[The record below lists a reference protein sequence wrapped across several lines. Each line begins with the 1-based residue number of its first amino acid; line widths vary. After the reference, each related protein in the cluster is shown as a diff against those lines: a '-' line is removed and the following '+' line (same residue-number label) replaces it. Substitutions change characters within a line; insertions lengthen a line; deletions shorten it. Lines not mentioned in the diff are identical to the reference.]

1 MQFAPTLPLVVFVS
15 EKGATAATDGAHL
28 VAILFA
34 GGGTFRAQ
42 NHVVAGN
49 YKSVAIG
56 AARILAVFA
65 LHNFFPTFG
74 ASRGRLFFVHLYF
87 GFELLRAA
95 FICRNI
101 SCISNHYRMGTVR
114 CGQSSLRFERM
125 SCLLRWRIVRRWDDN
140 NRRICKSSV
149 GRRWH
154 TVPVR

>member
-65 LHNFFPTFG
+65 LHNFLPHIWG
-74 ASRGRLFFVHLYF
+74 KSRSFVFCPSLFWF
-87 GFELLRAA
+87 
-95 FICRNI
+95 
-101 SCISNHYRMGTVR
+101 
-114 CGQSSLRFERM
+114 
-125 SCLLRWRIVRRWDDN
+125 
-140 NRRICKSSV
+140 
-149 GRRWH
+149 
-154 TVPVR
+154 

>member
-74 ASRGRLFFVHLYF
+74 GKSRSFVFCPSLFWF
-87 GFELLRAA
+87 
-95 FICRNI
+95 
-101 SCISNHYRMGTVR
+101 
-114 CGQSSLRFERM
+114 
-125 SCLLRWRIVRRWDDN
+125 
-140 NRRICKSSV
+140 
-149 GRRWH
+149 
-154 TVPVR
+154 

>member
-56 AARILAVFA
+56 AARIRTAQFLPHIWGKSRSFVFC
-65 LHNFFPTFG
+65 P
-74 ASRGRLFFVHLYF
+74 SLFWF
-87 GFELLRAA
+87 
-95 FICRNI
+95 
-101 SCISNHYRMGTVR
+101 
-114 CGQSSLRFERM
+114 
-125 SCLLRWRIVRRWDDN
+125 
-140 NRRICKSSV
+140 
-149 GRRWH
+149 
-154 TVPVR
+154 

>member
-74 ASRGRLFFVHLYF
+74 ASRGRGFFFGIYF
-87 GFELLRAA
+87 FFLVLIGGVIL
-95 FICRNI
+95 
-101 SCISNHYRMGTVR
+101 SN
-114 CGQSSLRFERM
+114 
-125 SCLLRWRIVRRWDDN
+125 N
-140 NRRICKSSV
+140 
-149 GRRWH
+149 
-154 TVPVR
+154 

>member
-74 ASRGRLFFVHLYF
+74 ASRGRVFFFQLYFCFLFFF
-87 GFELLRAA
+87 WA
-95 FICRNI
+95 FIWSTNYC
-101 SCISNHYRMGTVR
+101 
-114 CGQSSLRFERM
+114 F
-125 SCLLRWRIVRRWDDN
+125 
-140 NRRICKSSV
+140 
-149 GRRWH
+149 
-154 TVPVR
+154 

>member
-15 EKGATAATDGAHL
+15 EKGATAATDGSHL

-95 FICRNI
+95 FILPQ
-101 SCISNHYRMGTVR
+101 HFLYFKPLPHGH
-114 CGQSSLRFERM
+114 GSLRPIF
-125 SCLLRWRIVRRWDDN
+125 SPLRTYVLPPPLAHR
-140 NRRICKSSV
+140 SQM
-149 GRRWH
+149 GRQ
-154 TVPVR
+154 

>member
-74 ASRGRLFFVHLYF
+74 ASRGRVVFFGGLFWFLFFIGGLN
-87 GFELLRAA
+87 LAKKS
-95 FICRNI
+95 FI
-101 SCISNHYRMGTVR
+101 
-114 CGQSSLRFERM
+114 
-125 SCLLRWRIVRRWDDN
+125 
-140 NRRICKSSV
+140 
-149 GRRWH
+149 
-154 TVPVR
+154 